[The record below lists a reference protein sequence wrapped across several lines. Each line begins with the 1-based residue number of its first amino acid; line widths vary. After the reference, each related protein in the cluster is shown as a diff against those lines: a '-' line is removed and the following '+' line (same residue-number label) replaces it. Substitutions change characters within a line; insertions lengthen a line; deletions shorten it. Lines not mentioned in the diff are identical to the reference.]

1 MLVWN
6 SVCLQQP
13 QPRKSEA
20 ALADTRLKVKHGHC
34 ATIPLSLSL
43 GSSLKT
49 ASHVRVQCTGGE
61 PQSNATI
68 AEAVRSYA
76 GCGPARGRQIW
87 RFRPR
92 GQCCFSRPSEVVGLY
107 HCTALGLLVYWL
119 TACLF
124 RCRKAK
130 KVRTLSCK
138 TPKNL

>member
-1 MLVWN
+1 MNFKIEKMLSKKKSRTPVDFVRIWN

-49 ASHVRVQCTGGE
+49 ASHAASTARVRCTGGE
-61 PQSNATI
+61 PQQTNATI
-68 AEAVRSYA
+68 AEAVRSCA
-76 GCGPARGRQIW
+76 SCGPAFGRQIW

-92 GQCCFSRPSEVVGLY
+92 GQCCFSRPSEVVA
-107 HCTALGLLVYWL
+107 CTIALH
-119 TACLF
+119 
-124 RCRKAK
+124 
-130 KVRTLSCK
+130 
-138 TPKNL
+138 

>member
-49 ASHVRVQCTGGE
+49 ASHARACGALAGSRSRPTPPLQRPCAVVR
-61 PQSNATI
+61 A
-68 AEAVRSYA
+68 
-76 GCGPARGRQIW
+76 CGPARGRQIW

-130 KVRTLSCK
+130 KKVRTLS
-138 TPKNL
+138 